1 MTDWH
6 AVKKA
11 DYAVPQGGD
20 ARPLVEEL
28 CRLLASPDPV
38 ERDEV
43 GYSVLATWLG
53 RDRLDP
59 DLCRRLGDEM
69 ADRLSA
75 EDIWVR
81 SFAALILDA
90 LVSYGTFDPA
100 WVQSFERWYADETDL
115 RGNDPD
121 LGWLHAVAHGA
132 DLLGTLG
139 LRAEVD
145 PVAMLDLAA
154 RRLVAPTDMVWRD
167 GEDERLGH
175 AIALT
180 LTRPELSGSASI
192 GWVEAVEDSWTTREP
207 GPPPPW
213 VGNASRT
220 LRVVV
225 GMTLTGAR
233 PSGGEEAVG
242 LAHAGAVQDR
252 ILSALHGLTPR
263 MW

>member
-11 DYAVPQGGD
+11 DYAVPQGRD

-167 GEDERLGH
+167 GEDVRLGH
-175 AIALT
+175 AIAADTDPPRAERVGVDRLGADGGGQ
-180 LTRPELSGSASI
+180 LDHTR
-192 GWVEAVEDSWTTREP
+192 
-207 GPPPPW
+207 
-213 VGNASRT
+213 
-220 LRVVV
+220 
-225 GMTLTGAR
+225 AR
-233 PSGGEEAVG
+233 PAATLGRQC
-242 LAHAGAVQDR
+242 LAHVARGGGHDPDR
-252 ILSALHGLTPR
+252 GTAER
-263 MW
+263 W